1 MEQPPR
7 NDSVTV
13 RLSHGE
19 KIALSL
25 ADAEL
30 VFDELWLLSSRMKG
44 AITAAAKLKFVKTW
58 SLLHG
63 PEVLTE
69 PESDAFREALQRV
82 EGRAGAALST
92 PRRAS

>member
-1 MEQPPR
+1 MNEPPHS
-7 NDSVTV
+7 DSVTV

-19 KIALSL
+19 KVALSF

-30 VFDELWLLSSRMKG
+30 VFDELWLLSNRMKG

>member
-1 MEQPPR
+1 MNEPPHT
-7 NDSVTV
+7 DSVTV

-19 KIALSL
+19 RIALSVD
-25 ADAEL
+25 DAEL

-63 PEVLTE
+63 PEVLTQ

-82 EGRAGAALST
+82 EGRAGAALNIDS
-92 PRRAS
+92 